1 MTHIARWKVS
11 NVENLTQMLLNNPV
25 IGIVNIEGLPASQL
39 QQIRKSL
46 PSSSKFVVTKNT
58 LFKLALKKAS
68 EKKKNLEKLAASL
81 DGQRG
86 MIAVDINSFRLF
98 RVMEGTK
105 IKAPAKGGEIAPED
119 IEVNEGDTPFKPGP
133 IVGELQKAGFPAAIE
148 RGKVVMKKDKT
159 MVKKGQR
166 IPKDVAKLLARLGIY
181 PMTVG
186 LSLMVSF
193 ENDTV
198 FTRDVLDVDVAGYLK
213 NMGTAFSQAF
223 NLSMFVGYPTK
234 QNIHA
239 LLQNAHQ
246 NAFNLAFNAEIPSS
260 ESIVL
265 LMGKAQNQALSLAS
279 HLPDLKVGKEKQIER
294 EEEKKEKKP
303 EDVKKEKVEEKKKK
317 KTEGVKKEK
326 VEIAEKKKEGK
337 GKDEMVEEVKKEKGE
352 KKEEKKVEEKKGEE
366 NKEKEQPSSD

>member
-1 MTHIARWKVS
+1 MAHIARWKENKVD
-11 NVENLTQMLLNNPV
+11 NLTHMLLNNPV

-39 QQIRKSL
+39 QQIRKNL

-68 EKKKNLEKLAASL
+68 EKKKNLEKLASVL

-86 MIAVDINSFRLF
+86 MIAVDMNSFRLF
-98 RVMEGTK
+98 RIMEATK

-119 IEVNEGDTPFKPGP
+119 IEVKEGDTPFKPGP
-133 IVGELQKAGFPAAIE
+133 IVGELQKAGFPAAID
-148 RGKVVMKKDKT
+148 RGKVIMRKDKT

-166 IPKDVAKLLARLGIY
+166 IPRDVAKLLARLEIY
-181 PMTVG
+181 PLTVG

-193 ENDTV
+193 ENGTI

-213 NMGTAFSQAF
+213 NMGTAYSQAF
-223 NLSMFVGYPTK
+223 NLSMFIGYPTK

-265 LMGKAQNQALSLAS
+265 LMSKAQNQALSLAS
-279 HLPDLKVGKEKQIER
+279 HLPDLKVG
-294 EEEKKEKKP
+294 EEIKA
-303 EDVKKEKVEEKKKK
+303 EE
-317 KTEGVKKEK
+317 
-326 VEIAEKKKEGK
+326 
-337 GKDEMVEEVKKEKGE
+337 
-352 KKEEKKVEEKKGEE
+352 KEEKK
-366 NKEKEQPSSD
+366 

>member
-1 MTHIARWKVS
+1 MVHIAKWKES
-11 NVENLTQMLLNNPV
+11 KVENLTHMLLNNPV

-46 PSSSKFVVTKNT
+46 PSSSKFVVAKNT

-68 EKKKNLEKLAASL
+68 EKKKNLEKLASSL

-86 MIAVDINSFRLF
+86 MIAAEINSFRLF
-98 RVMEGTK
+98 RIMEATK

-119 IEVNEGDTPFKPGP
+119 IEVKEGDTPFKPGP

-148 RGKVVMKKDKT
+148 RGKVIIKNDKT
-159 MVKKGQR
+159 LVKKGQR
-166 IPKDVAKLLARLGIY
+166 IPRDIAKLLARLEIF

-193 ENDTV
+193 ENGTV

-213 NMGTAFSQAF
+213 NMGTAFSHAF
-223 NLSMFVGYPTK
+223 NLSMFIGYPTK

-265 LMGKAQNQALSLAS
+265 LMSKAQNQALSLAS
-279 HLPDLKVGKEKQIER
+279 HLPDLKVGEEKQAER
-294 EEEKKEKKP
+294 KEEEKKEEKPEEVKEEKVEKP
-303 EDVKKEKVEEKKKK
+303 EDEK
-317 KTEGVKKEK
+317 
-326 VEIAEKKKEGK
+326 
-337 GKDEMVEEVKKEKGE
+337 
-352 KKEEKKVEEKKGEE
+352 EKKVEEKKE
-366 NKEKEQPSSD
+366 EKEEKLEEEEKKEEKDEEIVEPKKEQKEEDKEEEASSD